1 MFGSILSATSTIE
14 GGLSIQ
20 SAMICTVVSIL
31 LGLGIAFIYMLQGG
45 KSKNFSISVAILPLV
60 IQVVIMMVNGNLGT
74 GVAVAGAFSLVRF
87 RSVPGNSKEICFVF
101 FAMAIGLATG
111 MGFIAFAVC
120 MAVIIGV
127 LLLILSKTKF
137 GEIEENDKLLKVT
150 IPENLDYTGIF
161 DDLFERF
168 TSGVSL
174 EKVKTVN
181 LGSMYELNYKI
192 TLKDNKMEKA
202 LIDEIRCRNGN
213 LTIVC
218 ARPQLGKE
226 QL

>member
-1 MFGSILSATSTIE
+1 MFGSILQSASVIE
-14 GGLSIQ
+14 GGLSVQ

-31 LGLGIAFIYMLQGG
+31 LGLGIAMIYMLQGG
-45 KSKNFSISVAILPLV
+45 KSKNFSISVAILPLI

-111 MGFIAFAVC
+111 MGFIAFAIC
-120 MAVIIGV
+120 MADIIGA
-127 LLLILSKTKF
+127 LLLALSKSKF
-137 GEIEENDKLLKVT
+137 GEIEEKDKMLRVT
-150 IPENLDYTGIF
+150 IPENLDYTGVF
-161 DDLFERF
+161 DDLFEKF
-168 TSGVSL
+168 TSDVSL
-174 EKVKTVN
+174 ERVKTVN
-181 LGSMYELNYKI
+181 LGSMYELQYRI
-192 TLKDNKMEKA
+192 VLKDNTMEKS

-213 LTIVC
+213 LSIVC
-218 ARPQLGKE
+218 AKPQIGKE